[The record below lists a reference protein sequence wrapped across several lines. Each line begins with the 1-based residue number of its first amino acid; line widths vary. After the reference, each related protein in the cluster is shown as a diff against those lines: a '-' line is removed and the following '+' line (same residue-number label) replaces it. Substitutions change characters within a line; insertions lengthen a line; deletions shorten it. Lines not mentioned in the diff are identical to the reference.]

1 MHFEITAS
9 QQAVRKNL
17 TSAQR
22 NSSLFSESPR
32 IGGRTLRR
40 GQMLKFDESQF
51 KANEVIIKRL
61 FDAGAIEIVHVV
73 GDKRANIRTHKF
85 DAETVAAEGKVVPPV
100 EDPPAL
106 TPVPETKT
114 QPEGALE
121 DERVKTMAVVDEFL
135 AKADAEAKAVL
146 AEATV
151 VSTPAPEPVVESV
164 PAPVV
169 DAAPVVPEVAP
180 VVETVPAVE
189 VAPVSA
195 PVEQGKGKKGK
206 K

>member
-17 TSAQR
+17 TPAQR

-51 KANEVIIKRL
+51 EANKVLIKRL

-73 GDKRANIRTHKF
+73 GDQRANLRTHKF
-85 DAETVAAEGKVVPPV
+85 GVETIEAEKQTGMV
-100 EDPPAL
+100 EEA
-106 TPVPETKT
+106 VKIAQEI
-114 QPEGALE
+114 E
-121 DERVKTMAVVDEFL
+121 DKRAKEAMDEAI
-135 AKADAEAKAVL
+135 AKADAEAKANIL

-151 VSTPAPEPVVESV
+151 VSTPAPEPVVEPV

-169 DAAPVVPEVAP
+169 EVAPVVEAAPVVPEVAP
-180 VVETVPAVE
+180 VVETVPVVE
-189 VAPVSA
+189 AAPVSA

>member
-22 NSSLFSESPR
+22 NSSLYSESPR
-32 IGGRTLRR
+32 IGGQTLRR

-51 KANEVIIKRL
+51 KANQVIIKRL

-73 GDKRANIRTHKF
+73 GDKRANLRTEKF
-85 DAETVAAEGKVVPPV
+85 DTETIKAEKPTGMVEEAVKVAQEV
-100 EDPPAL
+100 ED
-106 TPVPETKT
+106 K
-114 QPEGALE
+114 
-121 DERVKTMAVVDEFL
+121 
-135 AKADAEAKAVL
+135 KAMEAMDTAIANANIL
-146 AEATV
+146 AESAV

-164 PAPVV
+164 PAVEV
-169 DAAPVVPEVAP
+169 APVVEAAP

-189 VAPVSA
+189 AVVAPVAAPVEAA
-195 PVEQGKGKKGK
+195 PVEQSKGKKGK